1 MFIIV
6 KMMFKTTITLLYYE
20 DLEFIVCIK
29 LMVYTN

>member
-6 KMMFKTTITLLYYE
+6 KMMFKTTITFLYYE
-20 DLEFIVCIK
+20 DLEFIACIK